1 MKDHGERQTQNGGK
15 VLRLS
20 DAIREAKNASADRE
34 DVVVDMREASR
45 MRLEMLAAELEP
57 VFAETPSD
65 VDMFD
70 FAISSGLQPRLW
82 IDATA
87 HVAMGRDRRQYRFV
101 RDTRNGRVV
110 MAESHDSKVIAEAV
124 TRHIAERLVER
135 QRLMDGAPVAVVTAS
150 AAETS
155 HAGETSAENPL
166 SGGMFY
172 VLAGALLGAAF
183 IAWQFRDR
191 LAALWPF

>member
-57 VFAETPSD
+57 VFAETPAD

-110 MAESHDSKVIAEAV
+110 MAESHDAKVIAQAV

-135 QRLMDGAPVAVVTAS
+135 QRLMDGAPEGVLTPVTPEQDDAAAEAS
-150 AAETS
+150 AV
-155 HAGETSAENPL
+155 
-166 SGGMFY
+166 SGGLPY
-172 VLAGALLGAAF
+172 VLAGALIGAAF

-191 LAALWPF
+191 LMALLPF

>member
-57 VFAETPSD
+57 VFAETPAD

-110 MAESHDSKVIAEAV
+110 MAESHDAKVIAQAV

-135 QRLMDGAPVAVVTAS
+135 QRLMDGAPEGVLTPATPEQDDA

-155 HAGETSAENPL
+155 AV
-166 SGGMFY
+166 SGGLPY
-172 VLAGALLGAAF
+172 VLAGALIGAAF

-191 LAALWPF
+191 LMALLPF

>member
-1 MKDHGERQTQNGGK
+1 MKDHGERQTQTGGK

-57 VFAETPSD
+57 VFAETPAD

-110 MAESHDSKVIAEAV
+110 MAESHDAKVIAQAV

-135 QRLMDGAPVAVVTAS
+135 QRLMDGAPEGVLTPVTPEQDDA

-155 HAGETSAENPL
+155 AV
-166 SGGMFY
+166 SGGLPY
-172 VLAGALLGAAF
+172 VLAGALIGAAF

-191 LAALWPF
+191 LMALLPF

>member
-57 VFAETPSD
+57 VFAETPAD

-110 MAESHDSKVIAEAV
+110 MAESHDAKVIAQAV

-135 QRLMDGAPVAVVTAS
+135 QRLMDGAPEGVLTPVTPEQDDA

-155 HAGETSAENPL
+155 AV
-166 SGGMFY
+166 SGGLPY
-172 VLAGALLGAAF
+172 VLAGALIGAAF

-191 LAALWPF
+191 LMALLPF

>member
-57 VFAETPSD
+57 VFAETPAD

-110 MAESHDSKVIAEAV
+110 MAESHDAKVIAQAV

-135 QRLMDGAPVAVVTAS
+135 QRLMDGAPEGVLTPVTPEQDDV

-155 HAGETSAENPL
+155 AV
-166 SGGMFY
+166 SGGLPY
-172 VLAGALLGAAF
+172 VLAGALIGAAF

-191 LAALWPF
+191 LMALLPF

>member
-57 VFAETPSD
+57 VFAETPAD

-110 MAESHDSKVIAEAV
+110 MAESHDAKVIAQAV
-124 TRHIAERLVER
+124 PRHIAERLVER
-135 QRLMDGAPVAVVTAS
+135 QRLMDGAPEGVLTPVTPEQDDS
-150 AAETS
+150 AAE
-155 HAGETSAENPL
+155 ASAV
-166 SGGMFY
+166 SGGLPY
-172 VLAGALLGAAF
+172 VLAGALIGAAF

-191 LAALWPF
+191 LMALLPF